1 MPVGSQNAE
10 SPKNAS
16 ASGEKDGGDADTLL
30 GETLVYDDKVEQH
43 QQLLGETLV
52 YDEKLEQ
59 HQQQTQC
66 ERTLVYTEGDTDG
79 TLVYDSEQQQ
89 RPQHEKMTPGAER
102 GEPGMEVEGQGD
114 GDELGLVEDFV

>member
-10 SPKNAS
+10 SPKYAS
-16 ASGEKDGGDADTLL
+16 APGEKEGGDADTLL
-30 GETLVYDDKVEQH
+30 GETLVYANKV
-43 QQLLGETLV
+43 
-52 YDEKLEQ
+52 EQ

-66 ERTLVYTEGDTDG
+66 EGTLVYTEGDTEG

-89 RPQHEKMTPGAER
+89 RPQHQKMTLGAER
-102 GEPGMEVEGQGD
+102 GEPGMEVESQGD

>member
-10 SPKNAS
+10 SHKYAS
-16 ASGEKDGGDADTLL
+16 APGEKEGGDADTLL
-30 GETLVYDDKVEQH
+30 GETLVYANKV
-43 QQLLGETLV
+43 
-52 YDEKLEQ
+52 EQ

-66 ERTLVYTEGDTDG
+66 EGTLVYTEGDTEG

-89 RPQHEKMTPGAER
+89 RPQHQKMTLGAER